1 MLRCW
6 EKELSGQALSLFFS
20 LVKLVKKNANTWRLC
35 VDYRAVNEK
44 IVKDKFSI
52 PLIEELIDELNVADF
67 FSKLDLRSRYH

>member
-1 MLRCW
+1 M
-6 EKELSGQALSLFFS
+6 
-20 LVKLVKKNANTWRLC
+20 
-35 VDYRAVNEK
+35 DYRAVNEK